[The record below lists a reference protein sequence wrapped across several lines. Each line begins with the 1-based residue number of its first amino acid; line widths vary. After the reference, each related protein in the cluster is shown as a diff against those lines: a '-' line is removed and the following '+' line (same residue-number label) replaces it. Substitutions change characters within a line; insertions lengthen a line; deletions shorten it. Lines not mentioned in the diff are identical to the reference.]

1 MQVKWELRFIVWLDV
16 ADWVGLEGS
25 DLYCR
30 NQVSFPQAAEEGNL
44 SVTSG
49 CWPRPPRALI
59 NPLCH
64 NHWSD

>member
-1 MQVKWELRFIVWLDV
+1 MQVKRELRFIVWLDV